1 MKERHLFEVPESVTN
16 CIAVTSTYLDNEDK
30 TVLFSVL
37 PIKNAEHKVR
47 VIAELFTAFA
57 AQVLSL
63 KESTHDIY
71 GKTMVIAVESCLAP
85 VEDLKALAN
94 CMLSH
99 IDTIQEQLLEK
110 SEKEIIKEFKSL
122 TKHNK

>member
-1 MKERHLFEVPESVTN
+1 
-16 CIAVTSTYLDNEDK
+16 
-30 TVLFSVL
+30 VLFSVL
-37 PIKNAEHKVR
+37 PIKNAESKVR

-63 KESTHDIY
+63 KESTQDIY
-71 GKTMVIAVESCLAP
+71 GKTMVMAVESCLAP
-85 VEDLKALAN
+85 VEDLKSLAN

-122 TKHNK
+122 TKYNKQKQTDAQI